1 MSRGQN
7 MQGVR
12 PLVEGGVR
20 SRMMVKLL
28 WLSMAMLFCLS
39 MVLPSHAAPHLDLSA
54 KNKNGELVSLEPY
67 KGKVVYVDFW
77 ASWCAPCRDSFPWM
91 ELMHQRYGDKGLA
104 IVAINLDEK
113 SELAGPFLAD
123 FNTSFDILY
132 DPKGEVASHFNLQG
146 MPSSYLFD
154 AEGNLVSEHLGFFK
168 SKQVAVEQ
176 EIQLLLK
183 KRAADGN

>member
-1 MSRGQN
+1 MSREQK
-7 MQGVR
+7 MQGVQ
-12 PLVEGGVR
+12 PSVEGRMR
-20 SRMMVKLL
+20 SPMMAKCL
-28 WLSMAMLFCLS
+28 WLLMAMLVCLS
-39 MVLPSHAAPHLDLSA
+39 MVLTSHAAPRLDLSA
-54 KNKNGELVSLEPY
+54 KTQSGERVFLESY

-104 IVAINLDEK
+104 IVAINLDEE
-113 SELAGPFLAD
+113 SEMAGPFLAD

-132 DPKGEVASHFNLQG
+132 DPKGEVAGHFNLQG

-154 AEGNLVSEHLGFFK
+154 RDGHLVSEHLGFFK

-176 EIQLLLK
+176 EIQSLLK
-183 KRAADGN
+183 KRSADAN

>member
-1 MSRGQN
+1 
-7 MQGVR
+7 MQIVGR
-12 PLVEGGVR
+12 IKSAAGR
-20 SRMMVKLL
+20 R
-28 WLSMAMLFCLS
+28 LS
-39 MVLPSHAAPHLDLSA
+39 MVLLLCLSSLPLCHGAPRLDLSA
-54 KNKNGELVSLEPY
+54 STLSGEQVSLEAY

-113 SELAGPFLAD
+113 REMAGPFLAD
-123 FNTSFDILY
+123 FKTSFDILY

-154 AEGNLVSEHLGFFK
+154 SEGQLVSEHLGFFK
-168 SKQVAVEQ
+168 SKQLAVEQ
-176 EIQLLLK
+176 EIQSLLM
-183 KRAADGN
+183 KRAKNEN